1 RFFAFCREQT
11 LCLKFCLQLL
21 KRDLQ
26 SPGALWFQVLSRDLQ
41 FASVFINRHSPS
53 GYNLHPVFW
62 TKSQEPRRRPEHH
75 DPNLRVLILER
86 KIKCAGVGSS
96 KIENSPCDPVLR
108 VLPLNMRSARS
119 DQSPPLPD
127 PPIGW
132 PERKSELI

>member
-1 RFFAFCREQT
+1 MPPAQYVHNVAQSRSLERSHNADCLRQRWDRFFAFCREQT

-75 DPNLRVLILER
+75 DPNLRVLILESE
-86 KIKCAGVGSS
+86 IKMSRVVAS
-96 KIENSPCDPVLR
+96 KI
-108 VLPLNMRSARS
+108 
-119 DQSPPLPD
+119 
-127 PPIGW
+127 G
-132 PERKSELI
+132 